1 MTASLTV
8 VICTKDREH
17 TLYDCVTHAI
27 ASVAAARFSNAGIL
41 IIDDGA
47 LSPDYVARLHAAADN
62 ADVSLSYLVKEPP
75 LQKGLYGSRKLAV
88 STVGTS
94 HILFIDDDC
103 MLDQTYVDT
112 AMKLIASNP
121 NAVAISGV
129 DRRNL
134 IEPSE
139 LQKWFWRVF
148 LLSGGENGKLS
159 RTGFNYGHSYWLTK
173 AHIFE
178 SDFVHGCN
186 MLFERKSLQE
196 LPDCPWLEGHSM
208 CEDLVLA
215 HTAHRHGKILIDP
228 SLKFDHLETPGGR
241 GNALKRLQRKIRS
254 HYNFSKMR
262 SNGLF
267 RDAIFAW
274 SVTGGILQIAIKLL
288 ASRLGL
294 KVHVKS

>member
-1 MTASLTV
+1 MAASLTV
-8 VICTKDREH
+8 VVCTKDREH
-17 TLYDCVTHAI
+17 TLYECVTHAI
-27 ASVAAARFSNAGIL
+27 ASVAAASMSNAGIL

-47 LSPDYVARLHAAADN
+47 LSSDYLASLNAVAEK
-62 ADVSLSYLVKEPP
+62 ADVPLSYLVKKPP
-75 LQKGLYGSRKLAV
+75 LQKGLYGSRKLAISV
-88 STVGTS
+88 VETS

-103 MLDQTYVDT
+103 MLDEGYVD
-112 AMKLIASNP
+112 AGIKLITSTP
-121 NAVAISGV
+121 DVVSVSGV

-134 IEPSE
+134 VEPSA
-139 LQKWFWRVF
+139 LQKWFWRAF

-173 AHIFE
+173 PDVFE

-186 MLFERKSLQE
+186 MLFERTSLQE

-228 SLKFDHLETPGGR
+228 SLKFNHLETPGGR
-241 GNALKRLQRKIRS
+241 GNALKRLKRKIRS

-262 SNGLF
+262 SNGPF

-274 SVTGGILQIAIKLL
+274 SVTGGILHIAVKLL
-288 ASRLGL
+288 ASKLGF
-294 KVHVKS
+294 KAHVKS